1 MWDTWVVGLNI
12 LCLNL
17 NCYSQQ
23 HVSAPEMVVLRN
35 LYRPL
40 KYHREQIKSSKTKYP
55 LESEW
60 KNAEILCNH
69 VSQCTCVDPNLWLF
83 RLNSE
88 WGKSWNC
95 GCTGNRN
102 NVRNDAGKEL
112 LDIFTDRNCNVYQHI
127 WGTQRRFPPKYFEN
141 FLKAIQSTFR
151 SLFYKGFSIIFPKI
165 LDAI

>member
-1 MWDTWVVGLNI
+1 MSAYASCCTQHLVFKPELWWSATCMCTRNVNFDPWNHRAQI
-12 LCLNL
+12 ES
-17 NCYSQQ
+17 SQ
-23 HVSAPEMVVLRN
+23 
-35 LYRPL
+35 
-40 KYHREQIKSSKTKYP
+40 TKYS

-69 VSQCTCVDPNLWLF
+69 VAQCTRVDPNLLLF

-95 GCTGNRN
+95 GCTGDRN
-102 NVRNDAGKEL
+102 NVRNDAGKEVL
-112 LDIFTDRNCNVYQHI
+112 EILTDRNCNVYQHI
-127 WGTQRRFPPKYFEN
+127 SGTQRRFPPKYIKN

-165 LDAI
+165 LNAI